1 MDKGMITHTILH
13 YAEGMVTGLSTV
25 AFINVMYW
33 LEVVLSFLVPSSS
46 GLAVLTMPIMAPCR
60 LANVNRDLVV
70 TAYQSASGIV
80 NSDHSHS
87 FCRCDGR
94 TGYRPRA
101 LRAISEMGRA
111 AAWDINSGN
120 YGGIKSGGIAVI
132 CRMALPLSGLWNVVS
147 PVISRTE
154 YRIMMD
160 YVDFSPKEQLQLT
173 VCQRLIAEKSYFSQE
188 ELRRDLQERGFETIS
203 QSTVS
208 RLLKLLGVIKIRN
221 ASAKSLFAES
231 TVASG
236 SGMPRTV
243 SEMVVSVEHNREFIL
258 IHTVVG
264 YGRAV
269 ARVLDYHQLPE
280 ILGVVAGSSIVWVA
294 PRIQRVALVHKQ
306 INYLLRTY

>member
-1 MDKGMITHTILH
+1 
-13 YAEGMVTGLSTV
+13 
-25 AFINVMYW
+25 
-33 LEVVLSFLVPSSS
+33 
-46 GLAVLTMPIMAPCR
+46 
-60 LANVNRDLVV
+60 
-70 TAYQSASGIV
+70 
-80 NSDHSHS
+80 
-87 FCRCDGR
+87 
-94 TGYRPRA
+94 
-101 LRAISEMGRA
+101 MGCA

-120 YGGIKSGGIAVI
+120 YGGIKSGGIVVI
-132 CRMALPLSGLWNVVS
+132 CRMALPLSGLRNGVVS

-160 YVDFSPKEQLQLT
+160 YEDFSPKEQLQLT

-208 RLLKLLGVIKIRN
+208 RLLNLLGVIKIRN
-221 ASAKSLFAES
+221 AKGLKVYSLNPQLRPAPD
-231 TVASG
+231 AA
-236 SGMPRTV
+236 RTV

-258 IHTVVG
+258 IHTVAG

-294 PRIQRVALVHKQ
+294 PRMVKRVALVHKQ